1 MSRPKLTWRDHKEG
15 DHHYRADYGHVSM
28 AVYTKREPD
37 PALHDPGSY
46 RVKPVIPKHAKLSSP
61 STFGSLEKAKDFA
74 EDEARRIHAILP
86 PVDHRTAYENQ
97 EKAVER
103 DTVCELIESTGLVT
117 KTRHLIDVIKQFVEM
132 CAILL
137 EIKMEPLQAACQAV
151 KLHRMTAATGEDPV
165 EMVGKYLDYFVRVR
179 EVVPIETLV
188 NKAVAQI
195 EKCDLGDGE
204 KKSRIR
210 LLRKFAEERKG
221 RTADSI
227 TVEELK
233 HWRLDLACGRKTK
246 YDHWL
251 ILRSFIENAY
261 KDHGAIRKNV
271 YERMMELDFVA
282 RSKTLDSL
290 LPYRIWTQLFSQCQY
305 SADVLYLALLSDVPI
320 RPEEIGQIDWRDI
333 TPKTG
338 MPRWI
343 KVPAE
348 VVKGKTGGV
357 RQWRTVRIPR
367 RLGKLLLRFR
377 RESGLVIPG
386 TGHLARLRKLARKID
401 PAFDWIDNNV
411 LRRTCISHYVHA
423 YGRNEYYA
431 EQAGH
436 TVKKQ
441 KERYLR
447 YVEPMDA
454 RHYVL
459 FNYNLE
465 EFKALPYEPEPA
477 PNGRPRKI
485 SAGNQPSS
493 PSSPAAENGQ
503 AHAEQ
508 SEPATL

>member
-1 MSRPKLTWRDHKEG
+1 MSRPKLAWRDHKEG

-74 EDEARRIHAILP
+74 EDEARRIYANRP

-97 EKAVER
+97 EKAIER
-103 DTVCELIESTGLVT
+103 DTVRELIESTGLVT
-117 KTRHLIDVIKQFVEM
+117 KTRRLIDVIKQFVEM

-151 KLHRMTAATGEDPV
+151 KLYRMTAATGQDPV

-210 LLRKFAEERKG
+210 LLRKFAEER
-221 RTADSI
+221 RDDTADSI

-251 ILRSFIENAY
+251 ILRSFIENAC

-305 SADVLYLALLSDVPI
+305 LAECPVPRVALRRSDKAGGDWADRLARHHPEDRHAAMDQSAGRGGKGQNRRSASVAHRENPPAAGKTLAEIPARK
-320 RPEEIGQIDWRDI
+320 RPGHSRHRAFGPAEEIG
-333 TPKTG
+333 PK
-338 MPRWI
+338 
-343 KVPAE
+343 
-348 VVKGKTGGV
+348 
-357 RQWRTVRIPR
+357 
-367 RLGKLLLRFR
+367 
-377 RESGLVIPG
+377 
-386 TGHLARLRKLARKID
+386 
-401 PAFDWIDNNV
+401 N
-411 LRRTCISHYVHA
+411 
-423 YGRNEYYA
+423 
-431 EQAGH
+431 
-436 TVKKQ
+436 
-441 KERYLR
+441 
-447 YVEPMDA
+447 
-454 RHYVL
+454 
-459 FNYNLE
+459 
-465 EFKALPYEPEPA
+465 
-477 PNGRPRKI
+477 
-485 SAGNQPSS
+485 
-493 PSSPAAENGQ
+493 
-503 AHAEQ
+503 
-508 SEPATL
+508 